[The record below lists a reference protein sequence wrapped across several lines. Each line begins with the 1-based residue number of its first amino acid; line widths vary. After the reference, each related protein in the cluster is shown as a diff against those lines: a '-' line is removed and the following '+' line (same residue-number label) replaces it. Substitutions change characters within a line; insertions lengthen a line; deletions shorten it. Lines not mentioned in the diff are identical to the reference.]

1 MARIIFNSGDE
12 FCEGL
17 SRVAGKSEEISKAA
31 IYTGAEIL
39 TDEIRKNLTANL
51 NDPESASVRGRSI
64 FKNLYSKTS
73 GSLLEALGITPI
85 LQDENGVWNAKIGF
99 GDPDYD
105 PKGVPNLLKAR
116 VMESGSSTIRKRPF
130 IRPAVTA
137 KKKEVLEAMQQVVD
151 DEIKKNMKG

>member
-1 MARIIFNSGDE
+1 M
-12 FCEGL
+12 
-17 SRVAGKSEEISKAA
+17 
-31 IYTGAEIL
+31 
-39 TDEIRKNLTANL
+39 
-51 NDPESASVRGRSI
+51 
-64 FKNLYSKTS
+64 
-73 GSLLEALGITPI
+73 EALGITPI